1 MFNAVCSGHEK
12 TRLSC
17 ELNVRN
23 LSISRFFPPPAC
35 DKTEK
40 QAAQCFI
47 LDAIWS
53 FYLESL
59 AAPGE
64 PRGQRVRV
72 GDDDQSKEDSQR
84 QQPDERPPPAVVAAA
99 VVTG

>member
-1 MFNAVCSGHEK
+1 MFAELRL
-12 TRLSC
+12 TRLIIQYSA
-17 ELNVRN
+17 
-23 LSISRFFPPPAC
+23 PPPP

-40 QAAQCFI
+40 QAAQCFT